1 MRQSSGVA
9 SCDRPPSTSSSRLEA
24 TGPCAYSGG
33 MKNITL
39 SLDDDIYS
47 KAEEKAVALN
57 TSVSEVAVDY
67 LRHWATKDASVE
79 QARQHI
85 ATVFAQPNWR
95 FAVGTPDDRTLRN
108 ARR

>member
-1 MRQSSGVA
+1 
-9 SCDRPPSTSSSRLEA
+9 
-24 TGPCAYSGG
+24 

-39 SLDDDIYS
+39 SLDDEVYS
-47 KAEEKAVALN
+47 KAEEKAVALH

-67 LRHWATKDASVE
+67 LRNWASQDASVE
-79 QARQHI
+79 QARQRM
-85 ATVFAQPNWR
+85 ATMFAQPNWR